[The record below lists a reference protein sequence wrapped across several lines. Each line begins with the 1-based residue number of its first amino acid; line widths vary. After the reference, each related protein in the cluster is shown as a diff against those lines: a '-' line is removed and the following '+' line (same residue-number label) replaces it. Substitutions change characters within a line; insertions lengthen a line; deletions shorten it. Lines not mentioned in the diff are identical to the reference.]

1 MKRITLFA
9 GHYGSGKTNIA
20 VNYALHLHRQGKAVQ
35 IADLDIVNPY
45 FRTKDSAEELEA
57 AGIPLI
63 SPAYANSNV
72 DLPALPQEVYGLVQ
86 NREICAIMDIGGDE
100 RGALA
105 LGRYRPY
112 ILEENDFEMVFV
124 ANFYRP
130 LTRSAEE
137 ALEVMREIEAA
148 GGVPFT
154 AIVNNSNIGEET
166 TAEDIRASEGEV
178 KKLCELS
185 HLPLLFT
192 SVEQSL
198 APAFEGENILPLQL
212 QKKIVY

>member
-20 VNYALHLHRQGKAVQ
+20 VNYALYLRSLGNEVE

-45 FRTKDSAEELEA
+45 FRTKDSAEELA
-57 AGIPLI
+57 DAGIELI
-63 SPAYANSNV
+63 SPAYANTNV

-86 NREICAIMDIGGDE
+86 NTKKYAIMDIGGDE

-112 ILEENDFEMVFV
+112 ILEENNFEMVFV

-130 LTRSAEE
+130 LTRTAEE
-137 ALEVMREIEAA
+137 AIEVMREIETAC
-148 GGVPFT
+148 GIPFT

-166 TAEDIRASEGEV
+166 TAEDVRASFSEV
-178 KKLCELS
+178 KRLSELTKL
-185 HLPLLFT
+185 PILFT
-192 SVEQSL
+192 SVKESL
-198 APAFEGENILPLQL
+198 LNEFEGEEILPLRL
-212 QKKIVY
+212 QNKII